1 VPSALSKTCHAAAAV
16 LAGLLAAPQARSA
29 AECGIAVG
37 GLAYGVYDVL
47 SAQANDSSTDIR
59 ITCSHVLGDRGG
71 NTRVLYSLALSAGN
85 SGSFGPRY
93 LSSGIDRL
101 PYNLF
106 LDPARRLI
114 WGDGTAGT
122 RIDSGSMRVSRGHGN
137 RSQTQTHTV
146 YGRIPPQHDVA
157 PGSYSDTIYVTVSF

>member
-1 VPSALSKTCHAAAAV
+1 MPSALRKTLHVAVAV

-29 AECGIAVG
+29 AECGIAIS
-37 GLAYGVYDVL
+37 GLAFGVYDVL

-59 ITCSHVLGDRGG
+59 VTCSHLGDRGG
-71 NTRVLYSLALSAGN
+71 STRVLYSLALSAGN

-93 LSSGIDRL
+93 LSSGDDLL

-106 LDPARRLI
+106 LDPPRRLV

-122 RIDSGSMRVSRGHGN
+122 RIDSGSMRVSRGQGN
-137 RSQTQTHTV
+137 RSRSRTHTV
-146 YGRIPPQHDVA
+146 YGRIPPQQDVA